1 MVRRKSVKNWRPGNP
16 PENYEAVIGIPTDWG
31 WWGAPSSELAREC
44 ADEMETMVL
53 IRFPGITT
61 QIEQLPVSVG
71 PDSDMI
77 DEWVGEHAEEAVQR
91 VMERH

>member
-1 MVRRKSVKNWRPGNP
+1 MARRGSVKNWRPGNP
-16 PENYEAVIGIPTDWG
+16 LEYEATIGIPADKE
-31 WWGAPSSELAREC
+31 WWGAPSSGLAREC

-61 QIEQLPVSVG
+61 QIEQLPVSDG
-71 PDSDMI
+71 PDADMI

>member
-1 MVRRKSVKNWRPGNP
+1 MARRGSVKNWRPGNP
-16 PENYEAVIGIPTDWG
+16 PESYETIIGIPTDLE

-44 ADEMETMVL
+44 AEEMETMVL
-53 IRFPGITT
+53 VAFPGIETWVA
-61 QIEQLPVSVG
+61 QLPISVG

-91 VMERH
+91 VIARH